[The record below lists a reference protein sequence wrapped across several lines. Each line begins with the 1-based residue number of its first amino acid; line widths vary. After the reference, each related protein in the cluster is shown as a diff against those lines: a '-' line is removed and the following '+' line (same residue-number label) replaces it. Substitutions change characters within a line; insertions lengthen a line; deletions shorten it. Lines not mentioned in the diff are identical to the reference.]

1 MLFKFQWHIEKHS
14 GRGLFSTLPESNI
27 TVIRRVR
34 YLLNMADKDRII
46 IYNEIP
52 NECNGLS
59 GKRFAKSQLCVVM
72 DTASLFNLTLIKPY
86 LTSPV
91 FQHFLVKQNRPCVLG
106 LPLDGKQWQSSTN
119 PGSTRSSVSSRMP
132 RTLASNSSSLT
143 LGWTSETS
151 GYSLLEYCSSAKPFC

>member
-1 MLFKFQWHIEKHS
+1 MISKLTGIPLYSSELKCCLSSNGILRS
-14 GRGLFSTLPESNI
+14 IPESNS

-34 YLLNMADKDRII
+34 YLLNMADKDGII

-59 GKRFAKSQLCVVM
+59 GKRFAKSQLCVMM

-106 LPLDGKQWQSSTN
+106 LPLDGKQ
-119 PGSTRSSVSSRMP
+119 
-132 RTLASNSSSLT
+132 
-143 LGWTSETS
+143 
-151 GYSLLEYCSSAKPFC
+151 